1 MNITIRQAKTKE
13 DYNLSLEIRRKV
25 FIEEQSVPENIEIEF
40 EDKAIHFIAFVDNL
54 PVATSRW
61 RRTTQG
67 IKLERFAVLKDFR
80 KMSIGSKMFQVI
92 LSDISNEKMIY
103 LHSQENVIEFY
114 RKLGFKESGDK
125 FIEADII
132 HQKMY
137 YSP

>member
-13 DYNLSLEIRRKV
+13 DYSLSLEIRRKV
-25 FIEEQSVPENIEIEF
+25 FIEEQSVPEDIEIEF
-40 EDKAIHFIAFVDNL
+40 EDEAIHFIAFVDNI
-54 PVATSRW
+54 PVGTSRW
-61 RRTTQG
+61 RRTNQG
-67 IKLERFAVLKDFR
+67 IKLERFAVLKDYR
-80 KMSIGSKMFQVI
+80 KMSVGTKMFQAI
-92 LSDISNEKMIY
+92 LSDIFDEKMIY